1 MQQRLRGAQ
10 RQVKDVDFG
19 FMFPALPAADSPP
32 SAPSPASVNPN
43 SLSIAPPNPATPQ
56 PEAPPPPSSQTPAT
70 ASRSRGRPSNI
81 LGIQSA
87 NVPRSSTGNDANTS
101 AKRRKLE
108 TDEPPSSSTRSMRS
122 SVRQDI
128 YAIPDDEET
137 PPQASLGKS
146 NLMISQEVSTIE
158 AQISTAVPL
167 VEEAPAEPIETPAE
181 AEGLN
186 EVEVEKPVEEV
197 QPVAG
202 ALDLDEPSQDDNA
215 VAVGPSKARK
225 PAGRPPRNKRKRDEP
240 VAEPIAE
247 PISET
252 AAANHS
258 FISEVDPLSTSN
270 DKSEDA
276 PVQELRRSRRRSSD
290 QIEQTDKDEQ
300 DAEGVEEQ
308 AEAIGDHEAAT
319 RLNKY
324 RGRRVSRNVVTS
336 DSPVAEDEHPVMS
349 PVVRKKGRPR
359 QVISP
364 VRQRQPAPPKAKS
377 QKAEKA
383 DKADKAEK
391 PEKASRKRKV
401 REGSPIPVMVHRLT
415 SGPVY
420 DEDESDADILNS
432 EIPCAKRAGVNSVD
446 VLSQICQEL
455 VTAGLETLGENMIKT
470 QDAALRL
477 EYKTKMKAVEN
488 FTRELNVRLLEHTIN
503 LDNAYALEK
512 RLRDGQKK
520 KLLLREEI
528 LRVRAEREKVAL
540 RMDEIRIAHEKE
552 SNEAHQ
558 RESLNRTAHD
568 IELALD
574 RGRSSADAT
583 DGGKPNIEIMLKR
596 LAATA
601 SSKSDSG
608 GILKQIKAFNT
619 FMERAALALE
629 GRKSG

>member
-1 MQQRLRGAQ
+1 MITG
-10 RQVKDVDFG
+10 VKDVDFG
-19 FMFPALPAADSPP
+19 FMFPALPAEDPPP
-32 SAPSPASVNPN
+32 SAPSPAPVNPN

-70 ASRSRGRPSNI
+70 ASRSRGRPSNV

-128 YAIPDDEET
+128 YAIPDDDEA
-137 PPQASLGKS
+137 PPQASFGKS
-146 NLMISQEVSTIE
+146 NLMISQEVSTIA
-158 AQISTAVPL
+158 AQISTPVPL
-167 VEEAPAEPIETPAE
+167 VEEALAEPIETLAE
-181 AEGLN
+181 AEGSN
-186 EVEVEKPVEEV
+186 EVEVGEPAEEA
-197 QPVAG
+197 QPISG
-202 ALDLDEPSQDDNA
+202 ALDVGEPSKDDTA
-215 VAVGPSKARK
+215 VAVEPRKARK

-240 VAEPIAE
+240 VAELIAK
-247 PISET
+247 PVAET
-252 AAANHS
+252 TAENHS
-258 FISEVDPLSTSN
+258 STSEVDPLSTSN

-276 PVQELRRSRRRSSD
+276 PAQELRRSRRRSSD
-290 QIEQTDKDEQ
+290 QIEQTDKDKQ
-300 DAEGVEEQ
+300 DIEGVEEQ

-377 QKAEKA
+377 QKAEKT
-383 DKADKAEK
+383 DKAEK

-420 DEDESDADILNS
+420 DEDDSDADILNS

-470 QDAALRL
+470 QDAALKL

-488 FTRELNVRLLEHTIN
+488 FTRELNVRLLEHVSI
-503 LDNAYALEK
+503 
-512 RLRDGQKK
+512 
-520 KLLLREEI
+520 
-528 LRVRAEREKVAL
+528 
-540 RMDEIRIAHEKE
+540 
-552 SNEAHQ
+552 
-558 RESLNRTAHD
+558 SL
-568 IELALD
+568 
-574 RGRSSADAT
+574 
-583 DGGKPNIEIMLKR
+583 
-596 LAATA
+596 
-601 SSKSDSG
+601 
-608 GILKQIKAFNT
+608 
-619 FMERAALALE
+619 
-629 GRKSG
+629 